1 MNILFII
8 LVVFAGMGLSFEAGI
23 LGPLGSEVSKL
34 WATMS
39 IVSVGTVILWLV
51 DFFTPQ
57 RKQYKWEE
65 IPRWQLIGG
74 VLGSLYVV
82 VLTVATPVI
91 GVAMTMVCVLFGQIT
106 KSFAIDYF
114 GWFGVAKKPTNP
126 QRIIALVFVLL
137 ALCFSYI
144 GAIS

>member
-1 MNILFII
+1 MNILFVI
-8 LVVFAGMGLSFEAGI
+8 LIVFAGMGLSFEAGI
-23 LGPLGSEVSKL
+23 LGPLGTQVGKL

-39 IVSVGTVILWLV
+39 IVSVGTLVLWLV

-57 RKQYKWEE
+57 GKTYKWED

-82 VLTVATPVI
+82 VLTLSTPVI

-114 GWFGVAKKPTNP
+114 GWFGVTKKPTNP
-126 QRIIALVFVLL
+126 QRVIGLIFVLI

>member
-1 MNILFII
+1 MNIFFVI

-23 LGPLGSEVSKL
+23 LGPLGSQVGKL

-39 IVSVGTVILWLV
+39 IVSVGTLVLWLV

-57 RKQYKWEE
+57 NKQYNWQD

-82 VLTVATPVI
+82 VLTLATPVI

-114 GWFGVAKKPTNP
+114 GWFGVNKKPTNSK
-126 QRIIALVFVLL
+126 RILGLVFVLF
-137 ALCFSYI
+137 ALVFSYI
-144 GAIS
+144 GATS

>member
-1 MNILFII
+1 MNILFVILII
-8 LVVFAGMGLSFEAGI
+8 FAGMGLSFEAGI
-23 LGPLGSEVSKL
+23 LGPLGSQVGKL

-39 IVSVGTVILWLV
+39 IVSVGALVLWLV
-51 DFFTPQ
+51 DYFTPQ
-57 RKQYKWEE
+57 KKQYTWEE

-82 VLTVATPVI
+82 VLTLSTPII

-126 QRIIALVFVLL
+126 MRVIGLIFVLI
-137 ALCFSYI
+137 ALCFSYL
-144 GAIS
+144 GATS